1 MNKCSLARQKE
12 DCFWW
17 SCAIV
22 RTIVTNNL
30 IDWKPIYVTKLCI
43 RQGTKCMVARTVLHF
58 PKAQTHVCFSLRRIH
73 RFCWLQIRYDFFPR
87 YYDSLFTQYGG
98 KGDAFLNKTPKCLY
112 LNYWLNDEIFRQIHI
127 RCWNVVPTL
136 IQMYVTVLL
145 FTVEELWKL
154 EGFRVQL
161 DVNWTDIRSL
171 QARHVL

>member
-1 MNKCSLARQKE
+1 MNKSSRARQKK

-30 IDWKPIYVTKLCI
+30 MHWKPIYVTKLRI
-43 RQGTKCMVARTVLHF
+43 RRGRKCLVARTVLHF
-58 PKAQTHVCFSLRRIH
+58 PKKFKLMFDFLRGEYIVFAGCGFVMIFSSILWLLVHAVRWDGRR
-73 RFCWLQIRYDFFPR
+73 L
-87 YYDSLFTQYGG
+87 L
-98 KGDAFLNKTPKCLY
+98 KTPKCLY
-112 LNYWLNDEIFRQIHI
+112 FNDEIFRKIHI
-127 RCWNVVPTL
+127 YCWNVVPTL

-161 DVNWTDIRSL
+161 DVNWTDIRSS
-171 QARHVL
+171 QTRHVL